1 MKTQWVKN
9 WKINLKRPKK
19 CPLCLKDRVILRDLP
34 LEMLKRFK
42 ITTERMICL
51 SKRKLR
57 SLITISTLE
66 WRNKNRGLLM
76 GKLSLMMLLALEGWQ
91 TIIEIS
97 YLGHRTVWI
106 IEIRL
111 LNNTWAIQLE
121 QIVSKWFKFVPK
133 SKNPKHN

>member
-1 MKTQWVKN
+1 
-9 WKINLKRPKK
+9 
-19 CPLCLKDRVILRDLP
+19 LKDRVILRDLP

-76 GKLSLMMLLALEGWQ
+76 GKLSLMMLLALEG
-91 TIIEIS
+91 
-97 YLGHRTVWI
+97 
-106 IEIRL
+106 
-111 LNNTWAIQLE
+111 
-121 QIVSKWFKFVPK
+121 
-133 SKNPKHN
+133 